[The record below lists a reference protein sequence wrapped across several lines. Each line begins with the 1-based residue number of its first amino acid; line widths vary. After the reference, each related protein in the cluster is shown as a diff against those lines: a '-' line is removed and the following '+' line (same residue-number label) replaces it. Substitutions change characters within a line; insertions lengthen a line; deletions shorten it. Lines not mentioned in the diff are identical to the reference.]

1 VALQNR
7 VTPFGDIVATPARGA
22 WMGNRGVLHGS
33 DRTLSRRRWT
43 TRAWITCRLEFKDR
57 HRRVMTPGRYTE
69 LFFLDEA
76 TALAA
81 GHRPCG
87 ECRRH
92 DFDRFRALWA
102 AVHEPVAG
110 IAALDRAL
118 HAARLDERGAKRT
131 YAWDVDQL
139 PDGVLVTL
147 ADRPSS
153 AFLVCQGALWPW
165 SAAGYGAPF
174 RWTGTVLVLTPRPV
188 VAVIAAG
195 YRPQIDGL
203 AGQARAARG

>member
-92 DFDRFRALWA
+92 DFDRFRAVVRVSGLPGRVVAMERRRLWR
-102 AVHEPVAG
+102 AVP
-110 IAALDRAL
+110 LDRNGPRA
-118 HAARLDERGAKRT
+118 HAATGRRRDRGRLPAPDRRLGRPGARC
-131 YAWDVDQL
+131 ARL
-139 PDGVLVTL
+139 IE
-147 ADRPSS
+147 S
-153 AFLVCQGALWPW
+153 
-165 SAAGYGAPF
+165 
-174 RWTGTVLVLTPRPV
+174 
-188 VAVIAAG
+188 
-195 YRPQIDGL
+195 
-203 AGQARAARG
+203 RAARG